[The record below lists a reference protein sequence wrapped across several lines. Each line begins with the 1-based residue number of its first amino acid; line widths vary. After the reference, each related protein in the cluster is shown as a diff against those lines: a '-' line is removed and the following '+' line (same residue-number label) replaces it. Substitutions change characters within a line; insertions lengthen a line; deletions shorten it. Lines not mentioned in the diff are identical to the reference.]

1 MEFDSD
7 VDVALRLSTNI
18 KHFIVH
24 LYTNNI
30 VTIEKLFIGV
40 DNLELLSINT
50 DILSTNNEAKTLY
63 AQLLNII
70 NKTYNCA
77 FICSMFDTVN
87 SSLNT
92 IFAYNYNLNCCIL
105 KNKSVCK
112 KHIVNYSGFTDAI
125 TQSKSENI
133 IIPLYKFPDTLNS
146 LNKYLHWIKF
156 IKEIWN
162 PTRTCIS
169 ICFDIYTTNTYK
181 KSFIDGIK
189 ALNNQNNSNSK
200 SSNHTFI
207 FIETI
212 ISQSSFIANLK
223 GTIEDSL
230 YDNIM
235 LFHNKPEEIININL
249 LERQSHNE
257 LYNYYKELSIQKQ
270 SRVCIDLQ
278 NITNLEELIKYCNLL
293 GPYIVAIKINSNYIF
308 NENLLKGLQKLS
320 QHHQFIIIDDKRVVL
335 NKLDDI
341 SVLTHIYNYVDAISI
356 SLNFMNE
363 KIEELLNNF
372 IKINKY
378 ASIIFYF
385 NNDLHL
391 ITKQT
396 NYFNKYT
403 FGISGYEKLDNNLI
417 SLINYK
423 NLKNLGDNFL
433 TMKHTDMIVLGNEL
447 YKETN
452 PIDIVKKLNTICFTK

>member
-1 MEFDSD
+1 MEVDSD

-18 KHFIVH
+18 KHFICY

-30 VTIEKLFIGV
+30 VKIEKVFIGM

-50 DILSTNNEAKTLY
+50 NILATNNEAHTLY
-63 AQLLNII
+63 AQLLNIV
-70 NKTYNCA
+70 NKTYNCN
-77 FICSMFDTVN
+77 FVCTIFDIVN
-87 SSLNT
+87 ISLNT
-92 IFAYNYNLNCCIL
+92 IFVYNYNLKYCIL

-112 KHIVNYSGFTDAI
+112 KNIMNYSDFTEAI
-125 TQSKSENI
+125 TQTKSENI

-156 IKEIWN
+156 IKDTWN
-162 PTRTCIS
+162 PIRICIS

-181 KSFIDGIK
+181 KIFIDGIK
-189 ALNNQNNSNSK
+189 TLNNQNNSNSK
-200 SSNHTFI
+200 GSNHTFI
-207 FIETI
+207 FIETLI
-212 ISQSSFIANLK
+212 TQSSFIYNLK
-223 GTIEDSL
+223 GTIDDSL

-235 LFHNKPEEIININL
+235 LFHNKPHDTIKINL
-249 LERQSHNE
+249 LERHSQNE

-270 SRVCIDLQ
+270 SRLCIDLQ
-278 NITNLEELIKYCNLL
+278 SITNLEELIKYCNLL

-320 QHHQFIIIDDKRVVL
+320 QHHQFIIIDDKRLVL

-341 SVLTHIYNYVDAISI
+341 KVLTHIYKYVDAISI

-452 PIDIVKKLNTICFTK
+452 PIDIVKKLNAICFTK